1 MNNWWYTH
9 HKKGGEREPSHLQT
23 KTKTKMDDV
32 LWGNSHRA
40 GQFTE
45 CDLFWK
51 RLGFRWRRMK
61 EYWSNW
67 ERSAIVLQ
75 PARRRKMLHSFLKV

>member
-1 MNNWWYTH
+1 
-9 HKKGGEREPSHLQT
+9 
-23 KTKTKMDDV
+23 MDDV

-75 PARRRKMLHSFLKV
+75 PARRRKMLHSSLKGIIRKEGRKCVGEGSNLKQN